1 MESVLA
7 SSLHGCE
14 VMTTTG
20 AKIGAVENVSMG
32 TETGRLA
39 FLHLGSYREDTAGFD
54 RVEDGELL
62 IPADR
67 IEAKEE
73 YILVRPPE

>member
-7 SSLHGCE
+7 STLHGCE

-20 AKIGAVENVSMG
+20 SKIGSVENVSMDP
-32 TETGRLA
+32 ETGQLA
-39 FLHLGSYREDTAGFD
+39 FLHLGSYSDDPAGFD
-54 RVEDGELL
+54 RIEDGQLL
-62 IPADR
+62 VPADR